1 MSALP
6 ARVRRGPPKI
16 SLCSKQPPPMSHV
29 PPTKSRR
36 PYLLR
41 AMHEWITDSEQTPHI
56 VVDATL
62 QGVEVPRQYVQGG
75 KIILNVS
82 HSATSG
88 LMLGNDTVRFRAR
101 FGAATYDVCVP
112 IAAVL
117 GIYARE
123 TGQGMIF
130 SDADAPPPQPP
141 DSPQPTPDAPATNGD
156 TKRGKPTLKVVK

>member
-1 MSALP
+1 MTEVL
-6 ARVRRGPPKI
+6 
-16 SLCSKQPPPMSHV
+16 L
-29 PPTKSRR
+29 KSRR

-41 AMHEWITDSEQTPHI
+41 AMHEWISDNVQTPHI
-56 VVDATL
+56 VVDASI

-82 HSATSG
+82 LNATSS
-88 LMLGNDTVRFRAR
+88 LNLGNEHVSFRAR
-101 FGAATYDVCVP
+101 FGGATYDVMVP

-130 SDADAPPPQPP
+130 SETDSPTPPVPPQA
-141 DSPQPTPDAPATNGD
+141 PTESTSSNGGGEP
-156 TKRGKPTLKVVK
+156 KRARPMLKVVK